1 VRTRND
7 RDGVEEGRPPHSIAV
22 DESLVRNLS
31 DVRVA
36 IELLRDHLEGLSER
50 IRDLEGQDKTDNFY
64 IQDLMATVN
73 QNETLASSLR
83 KKLDDIFTCV
93 MGKI

>member
-1 VRTRND
+1 VPTHNPDGLEED
-7 RDGVEEGRPPHSIAV
+7 RSPRSIAV
-22 DESLVRNLS
+22 DESLVGHLS

-73 QNETLASSLR
+73 QNETLASSVR
-83 KKLDDIFTCV
+83 KKLDDIFTCI
-93 MGKI
+93 MGKV